1 MTTTDQIV
9 SALVVLPCPNL
20 DETVAFFREQLGF
33 RLVSISPAD
42 DPRQALLDG
51 HGLRLQL
58 ERGLTAPPGVLRLLC
73 RDGAATGAT
82 PLVAPNGTL
91 IEVAEAEPALVI
103 PPVQQSY
110 VVSRAAG
117 DAAWVVGRAGMHYRD
132 LLPDRQGGR
141 FIASH
146 IAIPAGGPVP
156 DYVHFHQIRFQLIYC
171 HRGWVRVVY
180 EDQGEPFVLGEG
192 DCVLQP
198 PEIRHRV
205 LEASPG
211 LEVIEISCPSEHV
224 TFVEHELSLPT
235 AAVRPDRDFGGQRF
249 VHHEAARA
257 QWEPWRFE
265 GFEQR
270 DTGIAA
276 ATDGLAG
283 VVAVRPGQSGGP
295 AVACTAVS
303 THDAELLFFFV
314 LHGAVTVSRPGEL
327 DQPLGVADSVAI
339 PATQPFALGD
349 CSADLELLEVA
360 LPAAFHLTLKE
371 QP

>member
-1 MTTTDQIV
+1 MTADHETSPAGVEGLTDRIV
-9 SALVVLPCPNL
+9 SALVVLPAPDL
-20 DETVAFFREQLGF
+20 DATVGFFREQLGF

-51 HGLRLQL
+51 YGLRLQL
-58 ERGLTAPPGVLRLLC
+58 QRELSAPPGVLRLLC
-73 RDGAATGAT
+73 RDGAGTGAT
-82 PLVAPNGTL
+82 PLTAPNGTR
-91 IEVAEAEPALVI
+91 IEMTEIEPALMI

-117 DAAWVVGRAGMHYRD
+117 EAAWVVGRAGMHYRD

-180 EDQGEPFVLGEG
+180 EDQGEPFVLAEG

-211 LEVIEISCPSEHV
+211 LEVVEISCPADHV

-235 AAVRPDRDFGGQRF
+235 GAVRPDRDFGGQRF
-249 VHHEAARA
+249 VHHEAA
-257 QWEPWRFE
+257 
-265 GFEQR
+265 
-270 DTGIAA
+270 AA
-276 ATDGLAG
+276 AW
-283 VVAVRPGQSGGP
+283 
-295 AVACTAVS
+295 
-303 THDAELLFFFV
+303 E
-314 LHGAVTVSRPGEL
+314 
-327 DQPLGVADSVAI
+327 
-339 PATQPFALGD
+339 
-349 CSADLELLEVA
+349 
-360 LPAAFHLTLKE
+360 
-371 QP
+371 

>member
-1 MTTTDQIV
+1 MTAMEDHEPLTDRIA
-9 SALVVLPCPNL
+9 SALVVLPCTDL

-33 RLVSISPAD
+33 RLISIAPAD
-42 DPRQALLDG
+42 DPRRAVLEG
-51 HGLRLQL
+51 YGLRLQL
-58 ERGLTAPPGVLRLLC
+58 RRGLTAPPGVLRLLC
-73 RDGAATGAT
+73 CDQVSTGAT
-82 PLVAPNGTL
+82 SLVAPNGTR
-91 IEVAEAEPALVI
+91 IEVADAEPALVI

-110 VVSRAAG
+110 VVSRA
-117 DAAWVVGRAGMHYRD
+117 DADASWVVGRAGMHYRD

-156 DYVHFHQIRFQLIYC
+156 DYVHFHRIRFQLIYC

-180 EDQGEPFVLGEG
+180 EHQGEPFVLHAG

-211 LEVIEISCPSEHV
+211 LEVVEISCPSEHV

-235 AAVRPDRDFGGQRF
+235 GVVRPDRDFGGQRF
-249 VHHEAARA
+249 VHHVAAEAS
-257 QWEPWRFE
+257 WEPWRFD

-283 VVAVRPGQSGGP
+283 VVAVRPVGP
-295 AVACTAVS
+295 DSATTVLSAP
-303 THDAELLFFFV
+303 DAELLFLFV
-314 LHGAVTVSRPGEL
+314 LNGAVTVTRPDERGER
-327 DQPLGVADSVAI
+327 LGVGDSVAI
-339 PATQPFALGD
+339 PAAQPFTLGD
-349 CSADLELLEVA
+349 CSADLELLEVS
-360 LPAAFHLTLKE
+360 LPAASR
-371 QP
+371 